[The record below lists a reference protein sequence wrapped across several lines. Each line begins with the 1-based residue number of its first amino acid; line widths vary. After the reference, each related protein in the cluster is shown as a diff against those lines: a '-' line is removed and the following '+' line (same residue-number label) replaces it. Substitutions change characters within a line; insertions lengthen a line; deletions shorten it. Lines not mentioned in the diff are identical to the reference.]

1 MSYIFK
7 NILWRS
13 FIESIGKTTG
23 TAVVLGVVYSL
34 YKFSK
39 NEEENVDQKKQ
50 KEYNINQIGDLE
62 YIQDIENFFKYKDV
76 KEYDYKRLFDKL

>member
-39 NEEENVDQKKQ
+39 NEEHVDQKKQ
-50 KEYNINQIGDLE
+50 KEDNINKIGDLQC
-62 YIQDIENFFKYKDV
+62 IQDIENFFKYTKDE
-76 KEYDYKRLFDKL
+76 KEYDYKSLFDKL